1 MDEII
6 LQENNK
12 LSAEDDAH
20 NIIDSEI
27 DENDIYGIYNVSLDK
42 NKENNEW
49 YKRAFENEIKYI
61 ERDIEI
67 QNGMTCMH
75 VNQVNKIV
83 DEIYPMIY

>member
-42 NKENNEW
+42 NKENNE
-49 YKRAFENEIKYI
+49 
-61 ERDIEI
+61 
-67 QNGMTCMH
+67 
-75 VNQVNKIV
+75 
-83 DEIYPMIY
+83 